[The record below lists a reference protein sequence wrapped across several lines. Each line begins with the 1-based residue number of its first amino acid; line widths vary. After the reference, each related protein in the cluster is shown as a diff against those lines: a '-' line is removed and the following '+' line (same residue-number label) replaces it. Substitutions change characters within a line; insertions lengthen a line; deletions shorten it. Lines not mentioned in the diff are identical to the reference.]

1 VCLLEEPSAQA
12 MLEGVLPR
20 LLQDKAAVQYIVFEG
35 KQDME
40 KQIARK
46 LRNWRK
52 PDSVFLVMRD
62 QDASD
67 CADVKKKLKNLCQEA
82 GKPEALVRIACREL
96 ESFYF
101 GDLSAV
107 AGVLHTSTLKLRQGK
122 AQYRDP
128 DNIVCPSKELSKLT
142 DGKYQKI
149 GGSREIG
156 KVLSL
161 DENSS
166 HSFNVLLSGIKR
178 ICKMRETADVL
189 PPPPELE

>member
-1 VCLLEEPSAQA
+1 VIRLVCLLEEPSARA

-20 LLQDKAAVQYIVFEG
+20 LLGDGVTVQYVVFEG

-46 LRNWRK
+46 LRKWRI

-62 QDASD
+62 QDASN
-67 CADVKKKLKNLCQEA
+67 CETVKKNLKNLCQEA

-101 GDLSAV
+101 GDLPAV
-107 AGVLHTSTLKLRQGK
+107 EKALRTNLPKAKREK
-122 AQYRDP
+122 AQYRVP
-128 DNIVCPSKELSKLT
+128 DNIVCPSRELRELT
-142 DGKYQKI
+142 GGKYQKI

-156 KVLSL
+156 KILSL
-161 DENSS
+161 DGNSS
-166 HSFNVLLSGIKR
+166 HSFRVLLSGIKK
-178 ICKMRETADVL
+178 ICNA
-189 PPPPELE
+189 